1 MKDVFKYT
9 FLTIAEIKKFLLVVI
24 LMSILTLIQPY
35 PVISIVSFIFEKLI
49 YLSIGVLLVYIL
61 KITNNEEEY
70 FATLKKQPVSTF
82 LLHFLPNAMGIMLG
96 IFITFTIFAAFFII
110 ILKFTNAIYVFAD
123 PHQFTLA
130 LSKTSLITKILLGF
144 YSIYVLIFSYVF
156 LGKFGEALSKESFK
170 ESFLSIISSLYDFQF
185 FVNSFNLK
193 YMIIYFV
200 WSIVIGVIYSI
211 VMSAYIFFLF
221 PLLQIHM
228 NLYVLIIPLLIAITT
243 ILTYFT
249 YFSAYFAYKST
260 KD

>member
-49 YLSIGVLLVYIL
+49 YLSIGVLLIYIL

-70 FATLKKQPVSTF
+70 FATLKKQPISTF
-82 LLHFLPNAMGIMLG
+82 LLHFLPSAMGIMLG
-96 IFITFTIFAAFFII
+96 IFITFTIFAAFFVI
-110 ILKFTNAIYVFAD
+110 ILKFTNAIYVFAN

-130 LSKTSLITKILLGF
+130 LSKTSLLTKILLGF

-170 ESFLSIISSLYDFQF
+170 ESLLNIISSLYDFQF
-185 FVNSFNLK
+185 LINSFNLK
-193 YMIIYFV
+193 YMLIYFV

-211 VMSAYIFFLF
+211 VISAYIFFLF
-221 PLLQIHM
+221 PLLQTHM
-228 NLYVLIIPLLIAITT
+228 NLYVLIIPLLISITT

-249 YFSAYFAYKST
+249 YFSAYYAYKSA
-260 KD
+260 KN